1 MIFVK
6 PGNYT
11 SDSNSYDNWEEKAK
25 SMQSDIAMVQ
35 VRSGVEDSSF
45 QILGEE
51 VCNFQRL
58 NQCFV
63 DRTIR
68 IGLPHIKLPHEGE
81 NSPLLGSRVTPP
93 WEFPK

>member
-1 MIFVK
+1 MGRK
-6 PGNYT
+6 
-11 SDSNSYDNWEEKAK
+11 KK

-35 VRSGVEDSSF
+35 VGSGEVDSSF
-45 QILGEE
+45 KILREE

-68 IGLPHIKLPHEGE
+68 IGLPHIKLPHKKE
-81 NSPLLGSRVTPP
+81 RIPP
-93 WEFPK
+93 YWGAG